1 MDLIHSNFHSL
12 SSMIQIRLHTDLTGL
27 IWIADGPNKNFD
39 PLQKIRSFE
48 SAVIISNSDIEP
60 SSIFTS
66 LPISDQTPINEV
78 EKLPYY
84 PSYHGMTPEQRWK
97 YIKFLENPYD
107 ATFEIG
113 YVFVLYYGLERH
125 LLFGDFDRAFDV
137 ILKLKTV
144 HSNSSFQAYSS
155 DALLISSAI
164 HGRVD
169 RVSLI
174 LRSEL
179 IYASRPQFFVFAK
192 ALSNEGLT
200 ANELMSISKF
210 FGFKN
215 QRYIS
220 SEPELFEKHL
230 EAAISNVYPDG
241 KIPVSN
247 FLSDMPRTLAF
258 AFANIS
264 IEDRVYYLPNLLD
277 SKALRESVLNFLQ
290 SAHDKVKESVRRN
303 KKGHQDKLT

>member
-1 MDLIHSNFHSL
+1 
-12 SSMIQIRLHTDLTGL
+12 MIQIRLHTDLTGL

-48 SAVIISNSDIEP
+48 SAVIFSNSDIEP

-144 HSNSSFQAYSS
+144 HSNSSFQTYSS
-155 DALLISSAI
+155 NALFISSAKHKRI
-164 HGRVD
+164 DKIMALLYSKHINI
-169 RVSLI
+169 S
-174 LRSEL
+174 
-179 IYASRPQFFVFAK
+179 YPQFFIFAK
-192 ALSNEGLT
+192 ALTNEGLT
-200 ANELMSISKF
+200 ANEIVNTSKA

-220 SEPELFEKHL
+220 SDPELFENQL
-230 EAAISNVYPDG
+230 EEAISTVYPDG

-247 FLSDMPRTLAF
+247 FLSSDLPKTLTF

-264 IEDRVYYLPNLLD
+264 IEDRVYKLPNLLD
-277 SKALRESVLNFLQ
+277 SQIFRESVYKFLQ
-290 SAHDKVKESVRRN
+290 LAHDRVKIMKR
-303 KKGHQDKLT
+303 KKH